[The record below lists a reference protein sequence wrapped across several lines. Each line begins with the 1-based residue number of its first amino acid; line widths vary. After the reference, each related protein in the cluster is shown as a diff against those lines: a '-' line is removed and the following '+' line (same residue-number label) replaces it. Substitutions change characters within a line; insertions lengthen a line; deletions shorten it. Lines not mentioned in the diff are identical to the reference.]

1 MAKSIDTSQ
10 TRNLLSVQRMYL
22 KLVQWDNDNGVG
34 SCYVY
39 SNRMSYTASLK
50 HGDVSQ
56 SFNVTIKKQGADSST
71 VVTDD
76 VTMWLSEW
84 VDGKSVSLS
93 DEDIALY
100 RDVYGTTCYGIVYD
114 DGSVELMSDSSFI
127 KASIP
132 QTYINASIPA

>member
-76 VTMWLSEW
+76 VTMWLS
-84 VDGKSVSLS
+84 DIS
-93 DEDIALY
+93 DEEALLY
-100 RDVYGTTCYGIVYD
+100 RDTFGATAYLQVDGNNTFTLLSSDDYQQLSHDEQDNIV
-114 DGSVELMSDSSFI
+114 SSLHLQ
-127 KASIP
+127 A
-132 QTYINASIPA
+132 